1 MNIKSLDFN
10 YLRDKDIVN
19 ILNNSN
25 TNHTQR
31 LVLKRISSLFTS
43 NDQFI
48 NFFVVNAHII
58 DWSIISRSKSSKIIK
73 QVHNIINSCIP
84 NKISK
89 IVCIASII
97 LNMKCRETHLRQVC
111 YMCT

>member
-19 ILNNSN
+19 ILNKSN
-25 TNHTQR
+25 TTHTQR

-43 NDQFI
+43 NEQFI

-84 NKISK
+84 DKISK
-89 IVCIASII
+89 IVCIASLI
-97 LNMKCRETHLRQVC
+97 LNMKCREAHLRQVC